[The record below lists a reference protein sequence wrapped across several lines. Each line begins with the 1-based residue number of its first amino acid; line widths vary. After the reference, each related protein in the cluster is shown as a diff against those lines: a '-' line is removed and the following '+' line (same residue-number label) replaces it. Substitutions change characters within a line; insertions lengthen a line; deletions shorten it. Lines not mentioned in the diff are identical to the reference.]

1 MKKPEL
7 TLTYSNM
14 IMCNGEAV
22 NIEDLTPKEQEQVG
36 NWLRRTPLEALGLG
50 EVREVGRVQETQTA

>member
-1 MKKPEL
+1 MKKSEL

-14 IMCNGEAV
+14 IMCNGEPV
-22 NIEDLTPKEQEQVG
+22 KIEDLTPKEQAEVG

-50 EVREVGRVQETQTA
+50 EVREAGRIQETQTA